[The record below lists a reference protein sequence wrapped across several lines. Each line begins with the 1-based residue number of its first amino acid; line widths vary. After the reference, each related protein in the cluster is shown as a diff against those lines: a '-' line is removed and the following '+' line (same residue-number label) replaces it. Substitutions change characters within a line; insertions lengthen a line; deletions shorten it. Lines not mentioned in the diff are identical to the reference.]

1 MTHEEYLAERAKMI
15 NSAKELAS
23 AGKLEDAKNVKK
35 EIEKLDHDFEDAAN
49 ALASIEAMN
58 GAPAVPKELQNNVAQ
73 GAEGELME
81 DKIYNVSSIEY
92 RNAWLKNMAVDKATG
107 EFKLGKLTEEEQNA
121 YTMTTGN
128 SGALVPTEIQNRII
142 ELVDSMAPMYD
153 DATQSSMDKGFGVP
167 RHKAIN
173 AGDAAKTAEGAANAD
188 EEDEFDLLSLDGVEI
203 KKHINITRKMSFTSI
218 DAFEDWIVKHLA
230 ERIAVAKEARIRER
244 LDDNTVGIDAGNV
257 LTAQTYED
265 ATIRSIFAK
274 IKGMGAKAIYAN
286 NATIWNGLFGIKDG
300 QGNNLFIP
308 DATGD
313 PVVQGRIYGALVK
326 QDENIAD
333 NVAYIGVPSKILAN
347 DFIKLEVAEDVSA
360 SSFVKTIGGLS
371 IFDAGL
377 ENPLSFV
384 KVTFTV

>member
-1 MTHEEYLAERAKMI
+1 
-15 NSAKELAS
+15 
-23 AGKLEDAKNVKK
+23 
-35 EIEKLDHDFEDAAN
+35 
-49 ALASIEAMN
+49 
-58 GAPAVPKELQNNVAQ
+58 
-73 GAEGELME
+73 
-81 DKIYNVSSIEY
+81 
-92 RNAWLKNMAVDKATG
+92 
-107 EFKLGKLTEEEQNA
+107 
-121 YTMTTGN
+121 MTTGN

-142 ELVDSMAPMYD
+142 ELVESMAPMYD

-244 LDDNTVGIDAGNV
+244 LDDNTVGIAAGNV
-257 LTAQTYED
+257 LTAQKYTD

-347 DFIKLEVAEDVSA
+347 DFIKLEIAEDVSA

>member
-1 MTHEEYLAERAKMI
+1 MTKEEYLAARAELI
-15 NSAKELAS
+15 NSAKELVS
-23 AGKLEDAKNVKK
+23 AGKLEEAKSKK
-35 EIEKLDHDFEDAAN
+35 NEVEELDRNFENEAN
-49 ALASIEAMN
+49 ALANIEALN
-58 GAPAVPKELQNNVAQ
+58 GAPAVPIELQNCTAQ
-73 GAEGELME
+73 GAEGENME
-81 DKIYNVSSIEY
+81 DKKYNVSSVEY
-92 RNAWLKNMAVDKATG
+92 KNAWLKNMAVVADQY
-107 EFKLGKLTEEEQNA
+107 KLGKLTEDEQNA
-121 YTMTTGN
+121 YTMTTAN
-128 SGALVPTEIQNRII
+128 SGALVPTEIQDRII
-142 ELVDSMAPMYD
+142 ELVESMAPMYD
-153 DATQSSMDKGFGVP
+153 DATKSSLEKGFGVP

-173 AGDAAKTAEGAANAD
+173 AGDAAATNEGVANSD
-188 EEDEFDLLSLDGVEI
+188 EEDEFDLLSLDGVEL
-203 KKHINITRKMSFTSI
+203 KKHINISSKMSFTSI
-218 DAFEDWIVKHLA
+218 DAFEDWVVKHLA
-230 ERIAVAKEARIRER
+230 DRIAVAKETRIRAQ
-244 LDDNTVGIDAGNV
+244 LDDTTYGIAAANV
-257 LTAQTYED
+257 LTNQTYED

-300 QGNNLFIP
+300 QDNNLFIP

-347 DFIKLEVAEDVSA
+347 DFVKLLVAEDTSA
-360 SSFVKTIGGLS
+360 SSFVKTIGALS